1 MFIIIK
7 SNRSEQKRIWSAF
20 KAIQLKRL
28 EKERLQKEQEE
39 SLTRRFITTNTSSS
53 SSSST
58 TTATTNQQK
67 QFSNLN
73 KNCGDQCSNH
83 QHLTLNIDNDDDNDH
98 QINDQYSPTSKDKI
112 LSSSSTLAT
121 SLTLSSSSSG
131 SKLLRNQRPL
141 VKRVRTRYL
150 NFLTNDF
157 FGSNTKSFLRLSLL
171 SSFSSFAE
179 WILLLAL
186 CLIFIGL
193 FLLII
198 WQTSLTTTSI
208 TTNNRL

>member
-1 MFIIIK
+1 M
-7 SNRSEQKRIWSAF
+7 
-20 KAIQLKRL
+20 

-73 KNCGDQCSNH
+73 KNCGDHHQCSNH